1 MDGVGNWFDAK
12 DLDNPIVTSTI
23 TDMRR
28 ESAGKTWVP
37 PDTVLNVNGTT
48 EGCLEVTKAGL
59 LHTKYDNDWH
69 DIDRKP
75 SCEYKACMT
84 TKGKKCLFP
93 YVYNNET
100 HPDLSW
106 TICSGLDVYRPWCPT
121 KLGKQ
126 VFIQWCFTL
135 ASVFFFRRDLVSIFQ
150 FSWEDSVCQ

>member
-1 MDGVGNWFDAK
+1 MDAVGNWFDAK

-37 PDTVLNVNGTT
+37 PDAVLNVNGTT

-59 LHTKYDNDWH
+59 LHTKYDNDCH

-75 SCEYKACMT
+75 ACEYKACMT

-100 HPDLSW
+100 HPESDSTSVRLAASAALSRW
-106 TICSGLDVYRPWCPT
+106 P
-121 KLGKQ
+121 
-126 VFIQWCFTL
+126 
-135 ASVFFFRRDLVSIFQ
+135 
-150 FSWEDSVCQ
+150 

>member
-1 MDGVGNWFDAK
+1 MSSSFFYRNNDPVWTGSSMDDVGNWFDAR
-12 DLDNPIVTSTI
+12 DPDNPIVTSTI

-28 ESAGKTWVP
+28 KSAGKTWVP

-48 EGCLEVTKAGL
+48 EGCLQVTKAGL
-59 LHTKYDNDWH
+59 LHTKYGNDCH

-75 SCEYKACMT
+75 ACEYKACMT

-126 VFIQWCFTL
+126 VFIQ
-135 ASVFFFRRDLVSIFQ
+135 
-150 FSWEDSVCQ
+150 